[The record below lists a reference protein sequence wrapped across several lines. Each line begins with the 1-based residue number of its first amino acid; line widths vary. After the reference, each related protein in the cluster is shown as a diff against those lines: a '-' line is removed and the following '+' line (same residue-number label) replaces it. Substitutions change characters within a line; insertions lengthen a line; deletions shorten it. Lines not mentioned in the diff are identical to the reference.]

1 MTIIFKGKEVTNLEI
16 DGVDHSD
23 HPDYCDAYFSYATYA
38 GFGIPLTDDELEELT
53 NERGDVIYEMASEQM
68 IDHAES
74 LRDMMMDR

>member
-1 MTIIFKGKEVTNLEI
+1 MIIIFKGKEVTNLEI
-16 DGVDHSD
+16 DGVDHRD
-23 HPDYCDAYFSYATYA
+23 HPNYCDAYFSYATYS

-53 NERGDVIYEMASEQM
+53 NERGDVINEMASEQM